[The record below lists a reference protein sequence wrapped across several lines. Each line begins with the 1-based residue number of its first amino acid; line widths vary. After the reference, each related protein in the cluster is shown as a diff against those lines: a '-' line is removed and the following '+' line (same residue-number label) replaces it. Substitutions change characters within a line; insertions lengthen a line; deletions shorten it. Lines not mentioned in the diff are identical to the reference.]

1 MLVKE
6 NELLFQTNTSLHLQI
21 LELQKFIYGGK
32 QEKFKPDPN
41 SNALQTTSFD
51 KDKLGDVVV
60 ESMQHVKA
68 HDIKKTVTR
77 VNHPRRKPLSDKLWR
92 EEVRLLPTEDATG
105 LTAVGELN
113 VYMLFNR

>member
-6 NELLFQTNTSLHLQI
+6 NELLSQTNTSLHLQI

-32 QEKFKPDPN
+32 QEKFKSDPN

-60 ESMQHVKA
+60 ESIQHVKA
-68 HDIKKTVTR
+68 HDIKKTVIR
-77 VNHPRRKPLSDKLWR
+77 VNHPS
-92 EEVRLLPTEDATG
+92 LLIQDLG
-105 LTAVGELN
+105 L
-113 VYMLFNR
+113 